1 MFPQG
6 HVGLTTSLLKTFKL
20 FGFLRIVTAIGDGVN
35 EVIRQHEGDSLPVNP
50 ELLLVVAQEVA
61 EVDVEELTVP
71 PHHYVVV
78 VTVAHALQ
86 GVDLVESRHT
96 GASG

>member
-35 EVIRQHEGDSLPVNP
+35 EVIRQHEGDSLSTNSK
-50 ELLLVVAQEVA
+50 LLLVMTQEMSKVY
-61 EVDVEELTVP
+61 VENLP
-71 PHHYVVV
+71 FCK
-78 VTVAHALQ
+78 
-86 GVDLVESRHT
+86 
-96 GASG
+96 

>member
-61 EVDVEELTVP
+61 EVDVEELECNSIENP
-71 PHHYVVV
+71 IDSIESNDFEVVKSSISMLN
-78 VTVAHALQ
+78 T
-86 GVDLVESRHT
+86 R
-96 GASG
+96 

>member
-61 EVDVEELTVP
+61 EVDVEDLAVLVDHDVVRVP
-71 PHHYVVV
+71 VPDAEDESGH
-78 VTVAHALQ
+78 TVA
-86 GVDLVESRHT
+86 RT
-96 GASG
+96 